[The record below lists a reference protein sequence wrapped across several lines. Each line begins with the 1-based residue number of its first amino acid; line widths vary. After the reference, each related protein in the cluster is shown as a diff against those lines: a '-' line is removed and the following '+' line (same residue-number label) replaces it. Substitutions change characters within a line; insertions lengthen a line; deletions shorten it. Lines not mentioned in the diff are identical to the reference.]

1 MIVDSKPFWLLSL
14 TTPPAPSLHGNTRPK
29 AFFSRGSGS
38 LVDLE
43 VQVVQ
48 GDPGCLV
55 HP

>member
-14 TTPPAPSLHGNTRPK
+14 TPNPNLHGNTRPK
-29 AFFSRGSGS
+29 IFFSRGSGS

-43 VQVVQ
+43 AQVVQ

>member
-1 MIVDSKPFWLLSL
+1 MIVASKTFWLLSL
-14 TTPPAPSLHGNTRPK
+14 TSPYNLHGSIRPK
-29 AFFSRGSGS
+29 ALFSRGSGS

-48 GDPGCLV
+48 EDLGCRV

>member
-1 MIVDSKPFWLLSL
+1 MIVATLLAAFSDPHL
-14 TTPPAPSLHGNTRPK
+14 SNLHGSIRPK
-29 AFFSRGSGS
+29 TFFSRGSGS